1 MDSHEEVQGDQLGDG
16 QRERGRE
23 EDGSEFAE
31 KEWLPFLMD
40 GQGEHG
46 KGN

>member
-1 MDSHEEVQGDQLGDG
+1 MDSHEEVQGHQLGDG
-16 QRERGRE
+16 QRDQGRE

-40 GQGEHG
+40 GQGEEE
-46 KGN
+46 KRN